1 MTTNS
6 QTTPTTQSRYR
17 GALLG
22 LATGDALGTTVEF
35 SAPGSFEPVTDMVGG
50 GPFNLPAGAWTDD
63 TSMALC
69 LGESLVTCGHFKP
82 QDQLQRYVLWYREGY
97 LSSTGKF
104 FDIGGATRAALH
116 RFEETGEAY
125 PGDHAPTAAGNGP
138 LMKLAPVPMA
148 YAQHPWAAVSWSG
161 LSCLTTHGDL
171 EAVSATK
178 YFAALLVAALSG
190 DDVLAMLREGSTG
203 QLTTMRA
210 GLTGMLTSQDVVE
223 TMFGDTPMDLTSLSA
238 SFELDPKVAAIA
250 AGSYITKQPPEIRGT
265 GYIID
270 ALEAALWA
278 LANHDTFEQGVLA
291 AVNLGDD
298 ADTAA
303 AIYGQLAG
311 AIYGADAIPERWLE
325 KLVMRTEITKMADDL
340 LALAETVADPD
351 GPVAWRR
358 GSYEDDLH
366 SPPSKITGE
375 ILTADGQPTALTDEQ
390 IAFITWLQR
399 PRPER
404 PTGASPPENEVLV
417 IAATCQFEG
426 MPVPSD
432 EEIEALLRELRK
444 TDE

>member
-69 LGESLVTCGHFKP
+69 LGESLVTCGRFKP

-97 LSSTGKF
+97 LSSTGKL

-148 YAQHPWAAVSWSG
+148 YAQDPWKAVQWSA
-161 LSCLTTHGDL
+161 LSCETTHGD
-171 EAVSATK
+171 EDAISATE
-178 YFAALLVAALSG
+178 YFAALIVAALNG
-190 DDVLAMLREGSTG
+190 DDVIAAL
-203 QLTTMRA
+203 RA
-210 GLTGMLTSQDVVE
+210 GTTTGLFSQGLTNRLQ
-223 TMFGDTPMDLTSLSA
+223 
-238 SFELDPKVAAIA
+238 PKVAAIA

-278 LANHDTFEQGVLA
+278 LASHDTFEQGVLA

-298 ADTAA
+298 ADTTA

-311 AIYGADAIPERWLE
+311 AIYGVEAIPEQWLE

-340 LALAETVADPD
+340 LALSETVADSL
-351 GPVAWRR
+351 GPTPWGRNC
-358 GSYEDDLH
+358 YETPPH
-366 SPPSKITGE
+366 ARPSKLTGE
-375 ILTADGQPTALTDEQ
+375 VLTASGQPMNLTDEQ
-390 IAFITWLQR
+390 RAVIEWLDR
-399 PRPER
+399 ESADAPIPLSGEPETEGFR
-404 PTGASPPENEVLV
+404 ALSAQWVCQLEGIGVPEEED
-417 IAATCQFEG
+417 IKAA
-426 MPVPSD
+426 
-432 EEIEALLRELRK
+432 LRELKRQR
-444 TDE
+444 DLG

>member
-6 QTTPTTQSRYR
+6 QNTPTTQSRYR

-69 LGESLVTCGHFKP
+69 LGESLVTCGRFKP
-82 QDQLQRYVLWYREGY
+82 QDQLQRYVLWYRDGY
-97 LSSTGKF
+97 LSSTGKH

-138 LMKLAPVPMA
+138 LMKLAPIPMT
-148 YAQHPWAAVSWSG
+148 YAKHPQEAVNFAG
-161 LSCLTTHGDL
+161 LSCRTTHGDP
-171 EAVSATK
+171 EAVSATE
-178 YFAALLVAALSG
+178 YFAALIVAALSG
-190 DDVLAMLREGSTG
+190 DDVLATL
-203 QLTTMRA
+203 RA
-210 GLTGMLTSQDVVE
+210 GTSAELTALSSA
-223 TMFGDTPMDLTSLSA
+223 TPLH
-238 SFELDPKVAAIA
+238 PKVAAIA
-250 AGSYITKQPPEIRGT
+250 AGSHQTKQPPEIRGT

-298 ADTAA
+298 ADTTA

-311 AIYGADAIPERWLE
+311 AIYGVEAIPEHWLE

-340 LALAETVADPD
+340 LTLAQTVD
-351 GPVAWRR
+351 
-358 GSYEDDLH
+358 
-366 SPPSKITGE
+366 
-375 ILTADGQPTALTDEQ
+375 
-390 IAFITWLQR
+390 
-399 PRPER
+399 
-404 PTGASPPENEVLV
+404 
-417 IAATCQFEG
+417 AATDTKE
-426 MPVPSD
+426 D
-432 EEIEALLRELRK
+432 
-444 TDE
+444 